1 MDIPC
6 AHAPCVKGDY
16 FFFDAGNIPLVF
28 GNKLW
33 LKLPVAVPGDIKREL
48 SKLAFDSFLRIPIY
62 PLSNSFQRNLNLHG
76 HRIFYAL
83 SCFFMHSGKV
93 LSANSASDILA
104 YFKISPSGFPSQS
117 ISFASSA
124 RSFIVFVSSSGK
136 VILHFYISA

>member
-48 SKLAFDSFLRIPIY
+48 SKLAFDSFLRIPIAFVVCVQ
-62 PLSNSFQRNLNLHG
+62 PSLVVFAVTKGGIHLCFEEFLKN
-76 HRIFYAL
+76 IFETIAEE
-83 SCFFMHSGKV
+83 GV
-93 LSANSASDILA
+93 DICHA
-104 YFKISPSGFPSQS
+104 GDV
-117 ISFASSA
+117 
-124 RSFIVFVSSSGK
+124 VF
-136 VILHFYISA
+136 

>member
-48 SKLAFDSFLRIPIY
+48 SNWL
-62 PLSNSFQRNLNLHG
+62 
-76 HRIFYAL
+76 
-83 SCFFMHSGKV
+83 
-93 LSANSASDILA
+93 
-104 YFKISPSGFPSQS
+104 
-117 ISFASSA
+117 
-124 RSFIVFVSSSGK
+124 
-136 VILHFYISA
+136 